1 MTPSPR
7 AGDGLLLAISLSRV
21 VAGISGR
28 RAARGAV
35 AAAVVAAAL
44 AAQGCGSSDEPA
56 SATEWADGV
65 CSAIGDWRDSVEPA
79 LEKVTSGDLSKD
91 ALEDAGNEIQDA
103 NDALAED
110 LKDLDRPETASGQKA
125 EDSIQKLSDDIE
137 GGRDEIEGA
146 VDEATDLGSTLEAAA
161 VISRTL
167 SQLLTKIGT
176 TVEDISQLDPGGELE
191 KAFADADACSSLRD

>member
-1 MTPSPR
+1 MVFP
-7 AGDGLLLAISLSRV
+7 LAIGLTHLMI
-21 VAGISGR
+21 GIRGR
-28 RAARGAV
+28 RGARGAV
-35 AAAVVAAAL
+35 AAVVIAAAL

-137 GGRDEIEGA
+137 GGRDEIEAA
-146 VDEATDLGSTLEAAA
+146 VDDASDLGSTLEAVA
-161 VISRTL
+161 VVSRTL
-167 SQLLTKIGT
+167 SQLLTKVGT
-176 TVEDISQLDPGGELE
+176 TIEEISQLDPGGEIE
-191 KAFADADACSSLRD
+191 KAFSDSDACSSLRD

>member
-1 MTPSPR
+1 MMIRTR
-7 AGDGLLLAISLSRV
+7 
-21 VAGISGR
+21 GR

-65 CSAIGDWRDSVEPA
+65 CSAITDWRDSVEPA
-79 LEKVTSGDLSKD
+79 LEKVTSGDLSEG

-103 NDALAED
+103 NAALAAD
-110 LKDLDRPETASGQKA
+110 LKRLNRPETASGQKA
-125 EDSIQKLSDDIE
+125 EDAIQKLSDDIE

-146 VDEATDLGSTLEAAA
+146 VDDASDLGSTLEA
-161 VISRTL
+161 VSVVSRTL
-167 SQLLTKIGT
+167 SQLLTKVGT
-176 TVEDISQLDPGGELE
+176 TIEDISQLDPGGEIE
-191 KAFADADACSSLRD
+191 KAFSDADACSSLRD